1 MDEPTAHL
9 DASVETE
16 FHDRVVRALSGV
28 TIVMISHRL
37 STVRSADRIVLL
49 EDGRIVEEGGHAEL
63 LAEAGPYA
71 TMFTLQA
78 SRFGGGVEQEAP

>member
-1 MDEPTAHL
+1 MDLSCAG
-9 DASVETE
+9 
-16 FHDRVVRALSGV
+16 VVALSGV

-37 STVRSADRIVLL
+37 STVRLADRIVLL

-63 LAEAGPYA
+63 LAAAGPYA

-78 SRFGGGVEQEAP
+78 SRFGGGVEQEVP

>member
-1 MDEPTAHL
+1 M
-9 DASVETE
+9 
-16 FHDRVVRALSGV
+16 

-63 LAEAGPYA
+63 LAAAGPYN

-78 SRFGGGVEQEAP
+78 SRFSGVEQEVP